1 MTEARY
7 YLEQSLFPVDEGSDI
22 CVKARLIPMR
32 RWVWP
37 GNRER
42 LSVSWTEKGED
53 KANEYGFGVM
63 CVLYSENLAFVA
75 YSARDAF
82 VIEKFK
88 QRDCI
93 LARQP
98 ARDLF
103 EDRDVNL
110 RVD

>member
-7 YLEQSLFPVDEGSDI
+7 YLEQSLFPVAEGSDI
-22 CVKARLIPMR
+22 SVKMRLIPMR
-32 RWVWP
+32 RSVWP
-37 GNRER
+37 GNRKR
-42 LSVSWTEKGED
+42 LSVSWTEEGKD
-53 KANEYGFGVM
+53 KSNEYGFGVM
-63 CVLYSENLAFVA
+63 CVLYSEDLAFVA
-75 YSARDAF
+75 DSTRDAF
-82 VIEKFK
+82 VIEEFK